1 VEVVVALRYENLT
14 APAGIAPDPTDIES
28 AGRRSTTCLFAQ
40 ANAKRKVGRDERQK
54 EFRGLMV
61 SVFILVFSLVALIR
75 FGVLYC
81 RGILLRTAAQV
92 SGEQIT
98 GRDFAALAG
107 VLSMTPGGSGG
118 VSLVKAYF
126 RVVKL
131 VGAIGRT
138 QVACA
143 AWAEREMAICARY
156 VGAQIDGRLQMC
168 FAEQAGR

>member
-1 VEVVVALRYENLT
+1 
-14 APAGIAPDPTDIES
+14 
-28 AGRRSTTCLFAQ
+28 
-40 ANAKRKVGRDERQK
+40 
-54 EFRGLMV
+54 MV
-61 SVFILVFSLVALIR
+61 SVFILAFSLVALIR

-81 RGILLRTAAQV
+81 RGILVRAAELPVSEEVRTAARL
-92 SGEQIT
+92 SGEEIT

-126 RVVKL
+126 RAVQV

-138 QVACA
+138 QAACA

-156 VGAQIDGRLQMC
+156 VGVQIDGRLQMC

>member
-1 VEVVVALRYENLT
+1 
-14 APAGIAPDPTDIES
+14 
-28 AGRRSTTCLFAQ
+28 
-40 ANAKRKVGRDERQK
+40 
-54 EFRGLMV
+54 MV
-61 SVFILVFSLVALIR
+61 SVFILGFSLVALIR

-81 RGILLRTAAQV
+81 RGILLRAAELPVSEEVRTAAQL
-92 SGEQIT
+92 SGEEIT

-126 RVVKL
+126 RVVKV

-138 QVACA
+138 QAACA

-156 VGAQIDGRLQMC
+156 VGTQIDGRLQMC

>member
-1 VEVVVALRYENLT
+1 
-14 APAGIAPDPTDIES
+14 
-28 AGRRSTTCLFAQ
+28 
-40 ANAKRKVGRDERQK
+40 
-54 EFRGLMV
+54 MV
-61 SVFILVFSLVALIR
+61 SVFILAFSLVALIR

-81 RGILLRTAAQV
+81 RGILLRAAELPVSEEVRTAAQV
-92 SGEQIT
+92 SGEEIT

-138 QVACA
+138 QAACA